1 MPLILNKME
10 KIEEVSNLYERYMQE
25 ENEMLK
31 ELLRKQLL
39 SMTET
44 ACEYSGMVDEILSR
58 KGIAN
63 V

>member
-1 MPLILNKME
+1 ME